1 MKLLKKTG
9 FIIAGIIVSITL
21 SASTAFAADYKVVK
35 NDSLYKIGIL
45 FHTSVNTLMSNNKLN
60 SSLIYPGQILTVPA
74 QVYPVKSGDTL
85 YLIAK
90 RNGITL
96 DSLRKANN
104 KWDNLIIPGQQ
115 LILPGI
121 STSSSNTIGSNT
133 SSSNTTGTNTSSNTT
148 GSNTSSSDTNQKA
161 VINITENEV
170 NLLARLITAET
181 TGQPYDAMVA
191 VGAVVVNRVQSSDWP
206 NSVSSVINQV
216 IDGYYQ
222 FTPVKNGY
230 IKNAPSDIA
239 VKAAWAALY
248 GSDPSND
255 AIFYFDDSTTNQWMW
270 SRPIA
275 ARIGAMVYV
284 K

>member
-9 FIIAGIIVSITL
+9 FIIAGIIASITL

-35 NDSLYKIGIL
+35 NDSLYKIGVL

-121 STSSSNTIGSNT
+121 STT
-133 SSSNTTGTNTSSNTT
+133 SSNTTGTNTSSNTT
-148 GSNTSSSDTNQKA
+148 GSNTSSSNTTQKT

-255 AIFYFDDSTTNQWMW
+255 AIFYFDDSSTNQWMW